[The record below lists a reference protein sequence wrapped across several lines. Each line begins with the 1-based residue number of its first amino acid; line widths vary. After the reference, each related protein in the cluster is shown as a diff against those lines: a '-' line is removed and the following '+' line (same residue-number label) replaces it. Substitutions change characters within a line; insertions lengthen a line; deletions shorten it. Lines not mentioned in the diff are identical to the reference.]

1 MPAALPSDGSLAAP
15 FVRLDAER
23 AVAIARELFGVD
35 VTGAQR
41 LDTERDDT
49 FLVRGHSGAFVLKV
63 AHPVDDP
70 AVIDLQSRALGHA
83 SRADPA
89 LPLPRLVASRSGA
102 LQPVVRGAESE
113 PRVARLLTYLPGR
126 TLDYGA
132 TTASQRRAIGA
143 AVARLSWALRDFDH
157 PSAGRVL
164 AWDLQRLGTLRP
176 LLPHVPHGAPRDLAA
191 AELDRFDEHVGADL
205 AETRQQV
212 VHQDVNADNL
222 LVDASADGFVTGILD
237 FGDVVRSSVVGDLAV
252 AMSYAVGAGGSL
264 ERGAVEVWDA
274 PYDLARGFEEVRP
287 LTAPERR
294 LLPSLVRARLAQRLI
309 LNSWLAAADP
319 ANAAYTLRS
328 IDQAARSLA
337 RLASTPPPR
346 WGAGDLT

>member
-1 MPAALPSDGSLAAP
+1 M
-15 FVRLDAER
+15 
-23 AVAIARELFGVD
+23 
-35 VTGAQR
+35 
-41 LDTERDDT
+41 
-49 FLVRGHSGAFVLKV
+49 
-63 AHPVDDP
+63 
-70 AVIDLQSRALGHA
+70 
-83 SRADPA
+83 
-89 LPLPRLVASRSGA
+89 
-102 LQPVVRGAESE
+102 VRGAESE

-126 TLDYGA
+126 MLDYDA
-132 TTASQRRAIGA
+132 TTPSQRRAIGA

-176 LLPHVPHGAPRDLAA
+176 LLPHVPDGAPRDLAA

-264 ERGAVEVWDA
+264 ERDAAEVWDP

-287 LTAPERR
+287 LTAHEGTAAA
-294 LLPSLVRARLAQRLI
+294 LLGAGAAG
-309 LNSWLAAADP
+309 AAADP
-319 ANAAYTLRS
+319 QLVAGVGRPRQRPLHPSVDRPGRPVAG
-328 IDQAARSLA
+328 AARTHA
-337 RLASTPPPR
+337 AAR
-346 WGAGDLT
+346 WGAGGLT